1 MSARNPHNPSDFAL
15 PRFSTAEKTGF
26 AAFIASLLLLPL
38 DARLAAL
45 PASVFLL
52 LCIIAPLLPGF
63 SFFLPIISRGRS
75 GRQAVALTFDDGPDP
90 ASTPLLLDLLARYGV
105 RATFFVTGRRAER
118 YPDLVKIILAQGH
131 TLGNHSYSHDNLI
144 MFKSHPTVVN
154 EIAAAQKVFQRF
166 GIQPLAFRPP
176 VGVTSPRL
184 RGPLSQTGLYVVNFS
199 NRAGD
204 RGNRRVKHLAQRIL
218 KRLRGDDI
226 IMLHDIEP
234 RPSSQLDRWL
244 SEVDEL
250 LSAIQER
257 GIAIRPLG
265 ELIGRP
271 VMIPLAEGI
280 TPQAPGQQ
288 L

>member
-1 MSARNPHNPSDFAL
+1 MSARKPHNPSKFAM

-26 AAFIASLLLLPL
+26 AAYIASLLLLPL

-90 ASTPLLLDLLARYGV
+90 ISTPLLLDLLARYGV

-118 YPDLVKIILAQGH
+118 YPDLVKTILAQGH

-144 MFKSHPTVVN
+144 MFKSHPRVVR
-154 EIAAAQKVFQRF
+154 EITAAQGVFQQF
-166 GIQPLAFRPP
+166 GVQPLAFRPP

-184 RGPLSQTGLYVVNFS
+184 PGALALTGLYVVNFS
-199 NRAGD
+199 NRGAD
-204 RGNRRVKHLAQRIL
+204 LGNRRVAHLSQRIL
-218 KRLRGDDI
+218 KRLRADDI

-234 RPSSQLDRWL
+234 RPPAQLDCWIA
-244 SEVDEL
+244 EVDQL
-250 LSAIQER
+250 LAGIGAR
-257 GIAIRPLG
+257 GIAIRPLD

-271 VMIPLAEGI
+271 VMITLAARI
-280 TPQAPGQQ
+280 APQDLPSHF
-288 L
+288 